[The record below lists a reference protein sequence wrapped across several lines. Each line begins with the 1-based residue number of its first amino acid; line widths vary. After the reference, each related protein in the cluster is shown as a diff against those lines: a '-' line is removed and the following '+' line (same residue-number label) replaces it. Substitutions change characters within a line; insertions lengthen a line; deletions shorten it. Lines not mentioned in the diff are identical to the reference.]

1 MSRYIVGVTGA
12 SGSAYAVRLLE
23 ELLRGG
29 HEVHLVVSQMGRKV
43 TEYETGMTIGPEFA
57 NAYSQGRLVIHP
69 HDDLFASIS
78 SGSYHT
84 DGMVIV
90 PCSMTTL
97 GEIASGT
104 SRNLVGRAADV
115 CIKERRKLVLVPREL
130 PFSTIHLRNMLALSE
145 TGAVILP
152 ANPGFYHK
160 PQTISDIVD
169 FIVSRILDS
178 LGIENNLYHKWRQ
191 EE

>member
-1 MSRYIVGVTGA
+1 MSRYIVGITGA

-29 HEVHLVVSQMGRKV
+29 HEVHLVVSQTGQQVM
-43 TEYETGMTIGPEFA
+43 EYETGRTLSPEFA
-57 NAYSQGRLVIHP
+57 DAYPEGRLVIHP

-78 SGSYHT
+78 SGSFRT
-84 DGMVIV
+84 DGMVVV

-97 GEIASGT
+97 GEIASGS
-104 SRNLVGRAADV
+104 SRNLLGRAADV

-130 PFSTIHLRNMLALSE
+130 PFSTIHLRNMLSLSE
-145 TGAVILP
+145 MGVVILP
-152 ANPGFYHK
+152 ASPGFYHR
-160 PQTISDIVD
+160 PQSVKDIVD

-178 LGIENNLYHKWRQ
+178 LGIENNLYPKWRQ

>member
-12 SGSAYAVRLLE
+12 SGSAYAIRLLQ

-29 HEVHLVVSQMGRKV
+29 HEVHLVVSQTGQKV
-43 TEYETGMTIGPEFA
+43 MEYETGITIGPEFA
-57 NAYSQGRLVIHP
+57 DAYPVGKFVMHS

-78 SGSYHT
+78 SGSYRT

-104 SRNLVGRAADV
+104 SRNLLGRAADV

-130 PFSTIHLRNMLALSE
+130 PFSTIHLRNMLTLSE
-145 TGAVILP
+145 TGVVILP

-160 PQTISDIVD
+160 PQTVSDIVD

-178 LGIENNLYHKWRQ
+178 LGIENSLYQKWRQ

>member
-29 HEVHLVVSQMGRKV
+29 HEVHLVVSETGQKV
-43 TEYETGMTIGPEFA
+43 TEYETGINIGPEFA
-57 NAYSQGRLVIHP
+57 DAYPQGKLVIHP

-78 SGSYHT
+78 SGSYPT

-130 PFSTIHLRNMLALSE
+130 PFSTIHLRNMLTLSE
-145 TGAVILP
+145 MGVVILP

-160 PQTISDIVD
+160 PQTLSDIVD

-178 LGIENNLYHKWRQ
+178 LGIENSLYHKWRQ

>member
-12 SGSAYAVRLLE
+12 SGSVYAVRLLE
-23 ELLRGG
+23 ELLSAG
-29 HEVHLVVSQMGRKV
+29 HEVHLVVSQMGREV
-43 TEYETGMTIGPEFA
+43 MEYETGKTITPEFA
-57 NAYSQGRLVIHP
+57 HAYPKGKLVIHP
-69 HDDLFASIS
+69 HDDLFAPIS
-78 SGSYHT
+78 SGSYPS

-97 GEIASGT
+97 GEIAAGT
-104 SRNLVGRAADV
+104 SRNLLGRAADV

-130 PFSTIHLRNMLALSE
+130 PFSSIHLRNMLTLSE
-145 TGAVILP
+145 TGVVILP

-160 PQTISDIVD
+160 PETVADIVD

-178 LGIENNLYHKWRQ
+178 LGIENNLYHKWRP

>member
-1 MSRYIVGVTGA
+1 VSRYIVGVTGA
-12 SGSAYAVRLLE
+12 SGSVYAVRLLE
-23 ELLRGG
+23 ELLSAG
-29 HEVHLVVSQMGRKV
+29 HEVHLVVSQMGREV
-43 TEYETGMTIGPEFA
+43 MEYETGKTITPEFA
-57 NAYSQGRLVIHP
+57 RAYPGGKLVIHP

-78 SGSYHT
+78 SGSYPS

-97 GEIASGT
+97 GEIAAGT
-104 SRNLVGRAADV
+104 SRNLLGRAADV

-130 PFSTIHLRNMLALSE
+130 PFSSIHLRNMLTLSE
-145 TGAVILP
+145 TGVVILP

-160 PQTISDIVD
+160 PETVADIVD

-178 LGIENNLYHKWRQ
+178 LGIENNLYHKWRP

>member
-1 MSRYIVGVTGA
+1 MSRYIVGITGA

-23 ELLRGG
+23 ALLSGG
-29 HEVHLVVSQMGRKV
+29 HEVHLVVSQMGQRV
-43 TEYETGMTIGPEFA
+43 CEYETGIMIGPEFA
-57 NAYSQGRLVIHP
+57 IAYPQGNLVIHP

-78 SGSYHT
+78 SGSYQT

-97 GEIASGT
+97 GEIAAGC
-104 SRNLVGRAADV
+104 SRNLLGRAADV
-115 CIKERRKLVLVPREL
+115 CLKERRKLVLVPREL
-130 PFSTIHLRNMLALSE
+130 PYSTIHLRNMLTLSE

-152 ANPGFYHK
+152 ASPGFYHR
-160 PQTISDIVD
+160 PQTVLDIVD

-178 LGIENNLYHKWRQ
+178 LGIENSLYHKWRQ
-191 EE
+191 GE

>member
-1 MSRYIVGVTGA
+1 MARYIVGITGA
-12 SGSAYAVRLLE
+12 SGSAYAIRLLE

-29 HEVHLVVSQMGRKV
+29 HEVHLVVSQMGQKV
-43 TEYETGMTIGPEFA
+43 TEYETGIALGAGFA
-57 NAYSQGRLVIHP
+57 DAFPQGKLVVHP
-69 HDDLFASIS
+69 HDDLFTSIS
-78 SGSYHT
+78 SGSYPT

-97 GEIASGT
+97 GEIAAGT

-115 CIKERRKLVLVPREL
+115 CIKERRRLVLVPREL
-130 PFSTIHLRNMLALSE
+130 PLSPIHLRNMLTLSE
-145 TGAVILP
+145 AGAVILP
-152 ANPGFYHK
+152 ASPGFYHK

-169 FIVSRILDS
+169 FIVSRIMDS
-178 LGIENNLYHKWRQ
+178 LGIENNLYRKWRC